1 MAKQVLGRGMSAI
14 LEVDAA
20 VIPGGGSASINDLRM
35 EEIHPNP
42 NQPRDYFDEEKIAEL
57 SASIKAVGITT
68 PITVRKMNDGS
79 YQIIA
84 GERRYKAAKKAGLDK
99 IPAYI
104 KIIEDEQVML
114 MAMVENIQREDLN
127 AIEEAKGYQYLIKE
141 LQKTQEEISELVG
154 KNRSTVGNY
163 LRLLKLPAVVQ
174 NGIQNRLI
182 DMGHARALLSIEET
196 DSLIDTYNQI
206 IEHGYTVRMVEE
218 IARQIA
224 KEAKAE
230 QSNEEIKKEKTSKTP
245 KIEHEEVK
253 QRLSSRLNAQVD
265 FVCNKKGKGKITIPF
280 ANEEEMK
287 RLLELLNAQ

>member
-20 VIPGGGSASINDLRM
+20 VIPGGGSASINDLRI

-57 SASIKAVGITT
+57 SASIRTVGITT
-68 PITVRKMNDGS
+68 PITVRKMDDGS

-104 KIIEDEQVML
+104 KTIDDEQVML

-182 DMGHARALLSIEET
+182 DMGHARALLSIENAE
-196 DSLIDTYNQI
+196 SLIDTYSQI

-224 KEAKAE
+224 KETKAE
-230 QSNEEIKKEKTSKTP
+230 QSNEETQKEKAPKTP

-253 QRLSSRLNAQVD
+253 QRLSSRLNTQVD

-280 ANEEEMK
+280 ANKEEMQ